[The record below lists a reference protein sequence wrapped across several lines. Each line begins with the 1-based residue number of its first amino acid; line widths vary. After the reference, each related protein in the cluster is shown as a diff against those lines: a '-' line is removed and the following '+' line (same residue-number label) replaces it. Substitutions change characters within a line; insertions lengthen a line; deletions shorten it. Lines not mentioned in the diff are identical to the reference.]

1 MSEPTHFVH
10 VYATVR
16 VKMAV
21 VAASHEG
28 AMRAADDALFA
39 RGFGVRLIP
48 TAEGALDADY
58 AEEVTAYL
66 VDEAGDVDY
75 LRSAN
80 YGPDY
85 APDRGMRPREKGS
98 DASTCSWLCRYR

>member
-16 VKMAV
+16 VKLAV
-21 VAASHEG
+21 TAASHED
-28 AMRAADDALFA
+28 AMRAADEALFA
-39 RGFGVRLIP
+39 RGLGVRLIP

-58 AEEVTAYL
+58 AEEVTGYL
-66 VDEAGDVDY
+66 VDEAGDTEY

-85 APDRGMRPREKGS
+85 APDWGMRPREK
-98 DASTCSWLCRYR
+98 DEAASEPKGRS

>member
-16 VKMAV
+16 VKVAV
-21 VAASHEG
+21 HAADHEQ

-48 TAEGALDADY
+48 TAQGALDAEY
-58 AEEVTAYL
+58 TEEVTGYL
-66 VDEAGDVDY
+66 VDEAGDTDY

-85 APDRGMRPREKGS
+85 EPDWGMRPRESFTPQLPGS
-98 DASTCSWLCRYR
+98 

>member
-1 MSEPTHFVH
+1 MMSEPTHFVH

-16 VKMAV
+16 VKVAV
-21 VAASHEG
+21 AAASHED
-28 AMRAADDALFA
+28 AMRAADEALFTK
-39 RGFGVRLIP
+39 GFGVRLIP

-58 AEEVTAYL
+58 AEEVTGYL
-66 VDEAGDVDY
+66 VDEAGDVEY

-85 APDRGMRPREKGS
+85 EPDWGMRSRAREAEERPG
-98 DASTCSWLCRYR
+98 A

>member
-10 VYATVR
+10 VYAPVR

-21 VAASHEG
+21 TAASHED
-28 AMRAADDALFA
+28 AMRAADEALFA

-48 TAEGALDADY
+48 IAEGALDADY
-58 AEEVTAYL
+58 AEEVTGYL
-66 VDEAGDVDY
+66 VDEASDKEY

-80 YGPDY
+80 YGQDY
-85 APDRGMRPREKGS
+85 APDWGKRRRSSE
-98 DASTCSWLCRYR
+98 

>member
-16 VKMAV
+16 VKLAV
-21 VAASHEG
+21 EAANHDD
-28 AMRAADDALFA
+28 AMRAADEALFA
-39 RGFGVRLIP
+39 NGFGVRLIP

-58 AEEVTAYL
+58 AEDVTGYL
-66 VDEAGDVDY
+66 VDEVGDTEY
-75 LRSAN
+75 LRSVT

-85 APDRGMRPREKGS
+85 EPDWGIRSRG
-98 DASTCSWLCRYR
+98 DASKERAART